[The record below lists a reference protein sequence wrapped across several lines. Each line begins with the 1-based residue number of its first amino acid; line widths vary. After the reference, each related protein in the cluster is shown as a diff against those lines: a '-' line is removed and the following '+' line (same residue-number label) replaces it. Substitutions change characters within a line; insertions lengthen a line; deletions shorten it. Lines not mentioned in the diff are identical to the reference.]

1 MYTFSVSVKSIILLI
16 FKILFCSLKSYK
28 NKEVVTT
35 QDSIRG
41 SVQLVPLLPALTE
54 GTRSAEEMGRPR
66 TAGTERARPMARPPS
81 VENHATEVVLPLM
94 VVTEMV
100 LHLTVATEMV
110 LHLTLAIETVLHLL
124 DVIEMVLR
132 PLDVIEMVLPL
143 TVAIEMTALT

>member
-1 MYTFSVSVKSIILLI
+1 MG
-16 FKILFCSLKSYK
+16 K

-81 VENHATEVVLPLM
+81 VENHATE
-94 VVTEMV
+94 MV

-110 LHLTLAIETVLHLL
+110 LHLMLAIETVLHLL